1 MNSLAMIFGIAA
13 VATSGIAL
21 LAIRRFRIA
30 DSRCVRLEQLVI
42 DADRRIGDIE
52 TRISLLAR
60 DGKATGRRIDRL
72 VVEQGR
78 RTPGPRRTGFGEA
91 IALIRHGASADQL
104 IDTCGISHAEA
115 RLVETLYRQDVSK
128 TPTAPNKL
136 VLVDAHLEVAE
147 QRSEG

>member
-1 MNSLAMIFGIAA
+1 MNSLAMIFAIAS

-21 LAIRRFRIA
+21 LAIRRFRLA
-30 DSRCVRLEQLVI
+30 DLRCVHLEQLVI
-42 DADRRIGDIE
+42 DAERRIGDIE
-52 TRISLLAR
+52 ERISLLAR
-60 DGKATGRRIDRL
+60 DGKTTGRRIDRL

-78 RTPGPRRTGFGEA
+78 RTPGPRKNGFGEA

-128 TPTAPNKL
+128 AASAPNKF
-136 VLVDAHLEVAE
+136 VLVDAHLEAAE
-147 QRSEG
+147 HRSES